1 MTTDILMTQSRSFNV
16 SLATELFRR
25 HPLFAGAALCLLVLM
40 APTLVAMALDQ
51 RTFQD
56 INVWI
61 KPFKFQVA
69 LTIYLATLAWFAG
82 WLPASVAASRRHRI
96 FSTIVVLAIAAETVW
111 TLGAA
116 ALGVASH
123 FNDSSPLA
131 IALYAL
137 MGILALVLTSASLVY
152 GFLIL
157 RDRNSRLD
165 PVFRLS
171 VGIGLI
177 ATFVLTAAVAGY
189 MSGTGSHFVG
199 GAHSDAG
206 GLAPMGWAR
215 DGGDLRV
222 AHFFATHAMHFI
234 PALGFIASRTLQ
246 TSQAKLAVLC
256 FTGLFAGLVG
266 YTFIEALSGR
276 SFLAMLR

>member
-1 MTTDILMTQSRSFNV
+1 MTADVLMTQPRTFNASFT
-16 SLATELFRR
+16 TEPFRR
-25 HPLFAGAALCLLVLM
+25 HPLFASAALCLVVLM
-40 APTLVAMALDQ
+40 APTLFAMALDQ
-51 RTFQD
+51 RTFLD

-82 WLPASVAASRRHRI
+82 WLPARVVASRWHRV
-96 FSTIVVLAIAAETVW
+96 FSTIIVLAISAEMVW
-111 TLGAA
+111 ILVAA
-116 ALGVASH
+116 ALGTASH

-131 IALYAL
+131 AALYAS
-137 MGILALVLTSASLVY
+137 MGVLAVVLSSASLVY
-152 GFLIL
+152 GTVIL

-165 PVFRLS
+165 PVFQRS

-177 ATFVLTAAVAGY
+177 ATFALTFVVAGY

-206 GLAPMGWAR
+206 GLSPMGWAR

-234 PALGFIASRTLQ
+234 PAFGLIASRALPV
-246 TSQAKLAVLC
+246 SSGKWAVHSFAL
-256 FTGLFAGLVG
+256 LFAGLVG
-266 YTFIEALSGR
+266 YTFAEALSGR
-276 SFLAMLR
+276 AFLAML

>member
-16 SLATELFRR
+16 LLATELFRR

-40 APTLVAMALDQ
+40 APTLFAMALDQ

-69 LTIYLATLAWFAG
+69 LAIYLATLAWFAG
-82 WLPASVAASRRHRI
+82 WLPASVAASRWHRI
-96 FSTIVVLAIAAETVW
+96 FSTIVVLAITAETIW

-123 FNDSSPLA
+123 FNNSSPLA
-131 IALYAL
+131 AALYAL
-137 MGILALVLTSASLVY
+137 MGILALVLTSAAPVY
-152 GFLIL
+152 GIAIL
-157 RDRNSRLD
+157 RNHDNRLD

-199 GAHSDAG
+199 GSHSDAG
-206 GLAPMGWAR
+206 GLGPMGWAR

-234 PALGFIASRTLQ
+234 PAFGFIASRMLPAGQ
-246 TSQAKLAVLC
+246 GRVAV
-256 FTGLFAGLVG
+256 FAFAGSFVGLVG
-266 YTFIEALSGR
+266 YTFAEALSGR
-276 SFLAMLR
+276 AFLAMLY

>member
-1 MTTDILMTQSRSFNV
+1 MTMDVLMTQSRTFNV
-16 SLATELFRR
+16 SLAAELFRR

-40 APTLVAMALDQ
+40 APTLFAMALDQ
-51 RTFQD
+51 RTFLD

-69 LTIYLATLAWFAG
+69 LSIYLVTLAWFAG
-82 WLPASVAASRRHRI
+82 WLPARVTASLWHRI
-96 FSTIVVLAIAAETVW
+96 FSLIIVLAISAEMIW
-111 TLGAA
+111 ILGAA

-123 FNDSSPLA
+123 FNNSSPLA
-131 IALYAL
+131 IALYAT
-137 MGILALVLTSASLVY
+137 MGVLAVVLTSAAPVY
-152 GFLIL
+152 GIVIL
-157 RDRNSRLD
+157 RDRTSRLD

-177 ATFVLTAAVAGY
+177 ATFVLTVAAAGY
-189 MSGTGSHFVG
+189 MSGSGSHFVG
-199 GAHSDAG
+199 GVHSDAG

-234 PALGFIASRTLQ
+234 PAFGFIASRVLPANQ
-246 TSQAKLAVLC
+246 GRAAV
-256 FTGLFAGLVG
+256 FAFAGLFVGLVG
-266 YTFIEALSGR
+266 YTFAEALSGR
-276 SFLAMLR
+276 AFLAMLY

>member
-1 MTTDILMTQSRSFNV
+1 MTTDALMAQPRSFDA
-16 SLATELFRR
+16 SLTAELFRR

-40 APTLVAMALDQ
+40 VPTLFAMALDQ
-51 RTFQD
+51 RTFLD

-69 LTIYLATLAWFAG
+69 LAIYLATLAWFAG
-82 WLPASVAASRRHRI
+82 WLPARVAASRWHRI
-96 FSTIVVLAIAAETVW
+96 FSAVVVLAIGAETVW

-123 FNDSSPLA
+123 FNNMSPLA
-131 IALYAL
+131 IGLYAL
-137 MGILALVLTSASLVY
+137 MGVLAVVLTSASFVY
-152 GFLIL
+152 GIVIL

-165 PVFRLS
+165 PVFRQS
-171 VGIGLI
+171 VGLGLI
-177 ATFVLTAAVAGY
+177 ATFVLTVTVAGY

-206 GLAPMGWAR
+206 GLAPMGWVR

-234 PALGFIASRTLQ
+234 PVFGFIASRVL
-246 TSQAKLAVLC
+246 SAGHGRVAV
-256 FTGLFAGLVG
+256 FAFAGMFVALVS
-266 YTFIEALSGR
+266 YTFVEALSGR
-276 SFLAMLR
+276 AFLALLN

>member
-1 MTTDILMTQSRSFNV
+1 MSTDILMAQPHYRTFSF
-16 SLATELFRR
+16 STELFQR
-25 HPLFAGAALCLLVLM
+25 HPLFAGTALCLLVLM
-40 APTLVAMALDQ
+40 APTLFAMALDQ
-51 RTFQD
+51 RTFLD

-69 LTIYLATLAWFAG
+69 LTIYLITLAWFAG
-82 WLPASVAASRRHRI
+82 WLPARVTSSRRHRI
-96 FSTIVVLAIAAETVW
+96 FSTIVVLAIGAETAW

-123 FNDSSPLA
+123 FNNSSPLA
-131 IALYAL
+131 SALYAS
-137 MGILALVLTSASLVY
+137 MGAMALVLTSAAPVY
-152 GFLIL
+152 GIALL
-157 RDRNSRLD
+157 RNRESRLD

-171 VGIGLI
+171 VGIGCI

>member
-1 MTTDILMTQSRSFNV
+1 MTTDVLMAQPRSFDAA
-16 SLATELFRR
+16 LAAELFRR

-40 APTLVAMALDQ
+40 APTLFAMALDQ
-51 RTFQD
+51 RTFLD

-69 LTIYLATLAWFAG
+69 LAIYLGTLAWFAG
-82 WLPASVAASRRHRI
+82 WLPARVTESRWHRV
-96 FSTIVVLAIAAETVW
+96 FSMIIVLAIGAETVW
-111 TLGAA
+111 ILGAS

-131 IALYAL
+131 IALYAI
-137 MGILALVLTSASLVY
+137 MGVLAVVLTSASLVY
-152 GFLIL
+152 GVVIL
-157 RDRNSRLD
+157 RDRHSRLD
-165 PVFRLS
+165 PVFRQS

-177 ATFVLTAAVAGY
+177 ATFILTVAVAGY

-199 GAHSDAG
+199 GAHSDSR

-234 PALGFIASRTLQ
+234 PAFGFFASRVLR
-246 TSQAKLAVLC
+246 AGHGRVAV
-256 FTGLFAGLVG
+256 FSFAGLFVALVG
-266 YTFIEALSGR
+266 YAFAEALSGR
-276 SFLAMLR
+276 AFLSMLS

>member
-1 MTTDILMTQSRSFNV
+1 MTTDVLMAQPRSFDAA
-16 SLATELFRR
+16 LAAELFRR

-40 APTLVAMALDQ
+40 APTLFAMALDQ
-51 RTFQD
+51 RTFLD

-69 LTIYLATLAWFAG
+69 LAIYLGTLAWFAG
-82 WLPASVAASRRHRI
+82 WLPARVTESRWHRV
-96 FSTIVVLAIAAETVW
+96 FSMIIVLAIGAETVW
-111 TLGAA
+111 ILGAS

-131 IALYAL
+131 IALYAI
-137 MGILALVLTSASLVY
+137 MGVLAVVLTSASLVY
-152 GFLIL
+152 GVVIL
-157 RDRNSRLD
+157 RDRHSRLD
-165 PVFRLS
+165 PVFRQS

-177 ATFVLTAAVAGY
+177 ATFILTVAVAGY

-199 GAHSDAG
+199 GAHSDSG

-234 PALGFIASRTLQ
+234 PAFGFIASRALR
-246 TSQAKLAVLC
+246 AGHGRVAV
-256 FTGLFAGLVG
+256 FSFAGLFVALVG
-266 YTFIEALSGR
+266 YAFAEALSGR
-276 SFLAMLR
+276 AFLSMLS

>member
-1 MTTDILMTQSRSFNV
+1 MTTDVLMAQPRSINTL
-16 SLATELFRR
+16 LAAELFRR

-69 LTIYLATLAWFAG
+69 LTVYLATLAWFAG
-82 WLPASVAASRRHRI
+82 WLPTSVTASRGHRI
-96 FSTIVVLAIAAETVW
+96 FSTIVVLAITAETVW

-131 IALYAL
+131 IALYAV
-137 MGILALVLTSASLVY
+137 MGVLALVLTSAAPVY
-152 GFLIL
+152 GIAIL
-157 RDRNSRLD
+157 RNRDSRLD

-177 ATFVLTAAVAGY
+177 ATFALTAAVAGY
-189 MSGTGSHFVG
+189 MSGTGSHVVG
-199 GAHSDAG
+199 GSHSDAG

-234 PALGFIASRTLQ
+234 PVFGFIASRALPA
-246 TSQAKLAVLC
+246 SSGKRAVYAFAVL
-256 FTGLFAGLVG
+256 FFGLVG
-266 YTFIEALSGR
+266 YTFAEALSGR
-276 SFLAMLR
+276 AFLAMLY

>member
-1 MTTDILMTQSRSFNV
+1 MTTDVLMAQPRSINTV
-16 SLATELFRR
+16 LAAELFRR
-25 HPLFAGAALCLLVLM
+25 HPLFAGAALCMLVLM

-51 RTFQD
+51 RTFLD

-69 LTIYLATLAWFAG
+69 LTVYLATLAWFAG
-82 WLPASVAASRRHRI
+82 WLPAGVRASRLHRI
-96 FSTIVVLAIAAETVW
+96 FSTIVVLAIGAETVW

-116 ALGVASH
+116 ALGTASH
-123 FNDSSPLA
+123 FNNSSPLA
-131 IALYAL
+131 ITLYAT
-137 MGILALVLTSASLVY
+137 MGVLAVMLTSASLVY
-152 GFLIL
+152 GIVIL

-171 VGIGLI
+171 VGTGLI
-177 ATFVLTAAVAGY
+177 LTFVLTVAVAGH
-189 MSGTGSHFVG
+189 MSGSGSHFVG

-206 GLAPMGWAR
+206 GLGPMGWAR

-234 PALGFIASRTLQ
+234 PVVGFIASRML
-246 TSQAKLAVLC
+246 SAGHGRVAV
-256 FTGLFAGLVG
+256 FAFAGLLVALVG
-266 YTFIEALSGR
+266 YTFAEALSGR
-276 SFLAMLR
+276 AFLAMLY